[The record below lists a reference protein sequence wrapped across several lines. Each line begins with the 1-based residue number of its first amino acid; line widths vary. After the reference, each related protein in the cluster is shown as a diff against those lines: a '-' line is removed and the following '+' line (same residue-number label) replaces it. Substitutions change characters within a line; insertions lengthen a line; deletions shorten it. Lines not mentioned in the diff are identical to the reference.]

1 MIRFRNLTKS
11 YGTREG
17 VFGLS
22 FEITDGEVFGLLG
35 PENSGKT
42 TVFSLLLD
50 FCTPGNGWCSV
61 NGKNCHDHAKDLSY
75 QIGYLPEHP
84 EFPKEMTG
92 LQYLRFQAA
101 VRGKR
106 SVETGIRTAQR
117 FGLNPEKKIGKLSQ
131 GEKKKLGIAAAFVH
145 DPQVL
150 LLDEPAENLDQAAR
164 HCLAELVRGE
174 KEKGKS
180 VVWAS
185 KDFEEMER
193 CCDRIAL
200 LRRVNLVN
208 IDDVEAFRRQ
218 KRQSY
223 ILTFS
228 SEQEAVGFLKEEVEV
243 QDVCGSQVTVAA
255 TGELTPLIRIL
266 EKYHLMGW
274 EKVRQPLETMFIHFY
289 GGEIRD

>member
-11 YGTREG
+11 YGTGEG

-106 SVETGIRTAQR
+106 SVETGISIAQR
-117 FGLNPEKKIGKLSQ
+117 FGLNPEKKIGKLSP
-131 GEKKKLGIAAAFVH
+131 GEKKKLGIAAAFR
-145 DPQVL
+145 P
-150 LLDEPAENLDQAAR
+150 
-164 HCLAELVRGE
+164 
-174 KEKGKS
+174 
-180 VVWAS
+180 
-185 KDFEEMER
+185 
-193 CCDRIAL
+193 
-200 LRRVNLVN
+200 
-208 IDDVEAFRRQ
+208 
-218 KRQSY
+218 
-223 ILTFS
+223 
-228 SEQEAVGFLKEEVEV
+228 
-243 QDVCGSQVTVAA
+243 
-255 TGELTPLIRIL
+255 
-266 EKYHLMGW
+266 
-274 EKVRQPLETMFIHFY
+274 
-289 GGEIRD
+289 